1 GGDPDVVGRTIIV
14 NGHPFTI
21 IGIAPAG
28 FNGTTVG
35 SRPVVFVPITMR
47 GVVNP
52 GFAGFE
58 NRRSYW
64 VYVFGRLKEGV
75 TLEQAKLSINA
86 VYRPIIND
94 VEVPLQQGMLSEQWM
109 NQFRSKEVEVT
120 DGRRGQSS
128 VSTEVRTPMLLL
140 MGTTLVVLLIACANI
155 ANLLLA
161 RGANRGMEMAVRLSI
176 GANRRQVIS
185 QLLTE
190 SVLLGAMGA
199 VGGVVVA
206 WWTLSLLGSML
217 PPEAV
222 QSLELSVSGRVITV
236 AAVLGVATGLL
247 FGIFPALHALR
258 PGHHDSRERGQPH
271 GHTRR
276 GAIPRQPR
284 DRAGGPVHRAAHPG
298 RPVHAQPGEHRA
310 RGSRPADREHRD
322 VRYLPAAQRLQ
333 HRALAPALP
342 ARRGGAR
349 STARRDQREQ
359 RTRSRPGRK
368 QLGLRRE
375 CRGLRAGS

>member
-1 GGDPDVVGRTIIV
+1 LRDTLFPY
-14 NGHPFTI
+14 
-21 IGIAPAG
+21 
-28 FNGTTVG
+28 TTL
-35 SRPVVFVPITMR
+35 F
-47 GVVNP
+47 
-52 GFAGFE
+52 
-58 NRRSYW
+58 RS
-64 VYVFGRLKEGV
+64 
-75 TLEQAKLSINA
+75 
-86 VYRPIIND
+86 
-94 VEVPLQQGMLSEQWM
+94 QGMLSEQWM

-161 RGANRGMEMAVRLSI
+161 RGANRGMEMAVRLLI

-236 AAVLGVATGLL
+236 AAVRSEEHTSELQ
-247 FGIFPALHALR
+247 
-258 PGHHDSRERGQPH
+258 SREH
-271 GHTRR
+271 
-276 GAIPRQPR
+276 
-284 DRAGGPVHRAAHPG
+284 
-298 RPVHAQPGEHRA
+298 
-310 RGSRPADREHRD
+310 
-322 VRYLPAAQRLQ
+322 
-333 HRALAPALP
+333 
-342 ARRGGAR
+342 
-349 STARRDQREQ
+349 
-359 RTRSRPGRK
+359 
-368 QLGLRRE
+368 
-375 CRGLRAGS
+375 